1 MPTTGC
7 ARTPISGKIVDVSIL
22 LGGSQRC
29 CLVRI
34 ETDSHHVKLLP
45 GLEIHNLERGYH
57 SVEHLITEH
66 RALVINQR
74 QHHRLLSEVVAQLY
88 LRAILVF
95 EHEIKRELFVEFL
108 INAYALKN
116 FGQTTRR
123 ARLIRS
129 RTIKRRVPLRLAELG
144 GRRKA
149 EGSKQKAES

>member
-7 ARTPISGKIVDVSIL
+7 ARTTVRGKIVDVSIL

-45 GLEIHNLERGYH
+45 GLKIHNLERGYH
-57 SVEHLITEH
+57 SVEHLITKH
-66 RALVINQR
+66 RALVIDER
-74 QHHRLLSEVVAQLY
+74 QHHGGFSEVVTQLY

-108 INAYALKN
+108 INAYVLKN
-116 FGQTTRR
+116 
-123 ARLIRS
+123 
-129 RTIKRRVPLRLAELG
+129 LG
-144 GRRKA
+144 
-149 EGSKQKAES
+149 